1 MNIDFDNISKTYGE
15 DIINDIKDNIDNVME
30 NINYL
35 KRINIDFAEELF
47 ELYAIIFI
55 EEPSLFWEKI
65 NALIKELGDN
75 YVDIISD
82 NMFIFEKLL

>member
-55 EEPSLFWEKI
+55 EEPSLF
-65 NALIKELGDN
+65 
-75 YVDIISD
+75 
-82 NMFIFEKLL
+82 